1 MIRPITDTLRL
12 LQGGLFLDQCSEL
25 MAELVKSVD
34 ETGKAGKLT
43 ITLDFKKSGGA
54 MAITAKVTNKTPEK
68 APDADLL
75 WPTVEGNLSL
85 DNPNQRKLD
94 LRVAET
100 KPKDIRQ
107 VDSDTGEIRQVQT
120 STPPLAAAGH

>member
-12 LQGGLFLDQCSEL
+12 LQGGVFLDQCSEQ
-25 MAELVKSVD
+25 MADLVKSVD
-34 ETGKAGKLT
+34 DTGKAGKLT

-54 MAITAKVTNKTPEK
+54 MAITAKVTNKTPER

-75 WPTVEGNLSL
+75 WPTVEGNLSI

-94 LRVAET
+94 LRVAE
-100 KPKDIRQ
+100 KAPKEIRN
-107 VDSDTGEIRQVQT
+107 VDQSTGEIKSV
-120 STPPLAAAGH
+120 AVNA

>member
-1 MIRPITDTLRL
+1 MSVRPITDTLRL
-12 LQGGLFLDQCSEL
+12 LQGGIFLDHCSDM
-25 MAELVKSVD
+25 MAELVKGVD

-54 MAITAKVTNKTPEK
+54 MAITAKVSNKTPER

-75 WPTVEGNLSL
+75 WPTVEGNLSI
-85 DNPNQRKLD
+85 DNPAQRKLD

-100 KPKDIRQ
+100 KPKEVRE
-107 VDSDTGEIRQVQT
+107 VDQPTGEIKFA
-120 STPPLAAAGH
+120 SANAAH

>member
-12 LQGGLFLDQCSEL
+12 LQGGVFLDQCSEM
-25 MAELVKSVD
+25 MAELVKGVD

-54 MAITAKVTNKTPEK
+54 MAIVAKVTNKTPER

-75 WPTVEGNLSL
+75 WPTVEGNLSI
-85 DNPNQRKLD
+85 DNPAQRKLD
-94 LRVAET
+94 LRTVEPST
-100 KPKDIRQ
+100 REVRSIDPT
-107 VDSDTGEIRQVQT
+107 TGEIK
-120 STPPLAAAGH
+120 TPIAALAAAVAG